1 MTALKSVPTADAWDE
16 ELTELDNWDIHEDI
30 PTKVSEKELNDWAS
44 VEQKTQEERNEQK
57 FVY

>member
-1 MTALKSVPTADAWDE
+1 
-16 ELTELDNWDIHEDI
+16 LTELDNWDIHEDI

-44 VEQKTQEERNEQK
+44 VEQKTQQERNEQK